1 VAQNPPAADRLRAYL
16 RDLAPEAQALLLTE
30 LERGGLR
37 GEAIPAAEFIL
48 AELRRE
54 LVGSEQM
61 PRRVGNPT
69 RLFFEPIEPFIIDG
83 APLRRHDGQ
92 IARASLNPIWSWIC
106 RDLTPVEAKAYG
118 EATRRA
124 LMASDAAAGRAAAH
138 AFQDRVVRFSA
149 KVLASGASR
158 AQARERLD
166 SYMGPPRAI
175 DDLNEMICVLRVRD
189 LLADLGSGLPP
200 SIADFAGLLLHQ
212 ALSRLGPLVGA
223 RDNVLFY
230 ALLLV
235 MQRLE
240 AHWQLIRLS
249 IEAAHSNDAVRIAQT
264 PYGVAVTIV
273 LADIEDTVTAMRGK
287 LRSRRPGEARTLLK
301 SAHAAIEAVVVELD
315 LSAASPWRERCAA
328 IRSAIAVLL
337 AGEIETIERGVL
349 ELRQRATA
357 DGMTPAWK
365 VEPVDMSEAE
375 QAVAFLEDIRSR
387 GAANDTHEQ
396 VSSALTR
403 LRGQF
408 AAVASALMAAAR
420 RVGDRLRRLYVAQ
433 LEIALRLGAR
443 LFGSGFAARVVRDA
457 DADRR
462 REGEG

>member
-37 GEAIPAAEFIL
+37 EEAIPAADFIL

-69 RLFFEPIEPFIIDG
+69 RLFFEPIEPFIVDG

-118 EATRRA
+118 EAARRA
-124 LMASDAAAGRAAAH
+124 LMASDAVAGRAAAH
-138 AFQDRVVRFSA
+138 AFQDRVVRFST

-158 AQARERLD
+158 AQVRERLD
-166 SYMGPPRAI
+166 AYMGPPRAI

-230 ALLLV
+230 ALLLI

-240 AHWQLIRLS
+240 EHWQLIRLS
-249 IEAAHSNDAVRIAQT
+249 IEAARSNDAARIAQT

-273 LADIEDTVTAMRGK
+273 LADIEDTVAAMRAK
-287 LRSRRPGEARTLLK
+287 LKGHRTGEARTLLK
-301 SAHAAIEAVVVELD
+301 SAHAAIEAVVAELD
-315 LSAASPWRERCAA
+315 LSTGSPWSERCAA
-328 IRSAIAVLL
+328 IRSGIGMLL
-337 AGEIETIERGVL
+337 AGEIETIERRMRQ
-349 ELRQRATA
+349 LRKQASGDVVARSGA
-357 DGMTPAWK
+357 D
-365 VEPVDMSEAE
+365 EPIDMSEAE

-387 GAANDTHEQ
+387 GAASDAHGQ
-396 VSSALTR
+396 VSSALAR
-403 LRGQF
+403 LRGQI
-408 AAVASALMAAAR
+408 AAVAAGLMAAAR

-462 REGEG
+462 SKGEG